1 MKNDEVLLSIKNL
14 KQYFNAG
21 KKNEVRAIENISF
34 DIYKGETL
42 GLVGESGCGKSTTG
56 KSIIKLNDI
65 TSGEILYEGIDI
77 QKIRKRKDLLKFN
90 KKIQMIFQDP
100 YASLNPRLKVM
111 DIVAEGIDIHHLATN
126 KRDRK
131 KRVYDLLETVGLSK
145 EHANRYPHE
154 FSGGQRQRIGIARAL
169 AVEPEFI
176 IADEPISALDVS
188 IQAQVVNLLL
198 KLQRERGITFLFIA
212 HDLSMVK
219 YISDRI
225 AVMHFG
231 KIVEIGPAEEIYQN
245 PLHDY
250 TKSLLS
256 AIPQPDP
263 ESERSRKRFSYIDD
277 EVNNHLRQ
285 LHEIRP
291 QHFVFSTEE
300 EAAQLRENKLM
311 TQN

>member
-256 AIPQPDP
+256 AVPQPDP

-300 EAAQLRENKLM
+300 EAAQLRENKLV

>member
-111 DIVAEGIDIHHLATN
+111 DIVAEGIDIHHLATDI
-126 KRDRK
+126 RDRK

-263 ESERSRKRFSYIDD
+263 ESERSRKRFSYIHD
-277 EVNNHLRQ
+277 EANNHLRQ

-300 EAAQLRENKLM
+300 EAAQLRENKLV